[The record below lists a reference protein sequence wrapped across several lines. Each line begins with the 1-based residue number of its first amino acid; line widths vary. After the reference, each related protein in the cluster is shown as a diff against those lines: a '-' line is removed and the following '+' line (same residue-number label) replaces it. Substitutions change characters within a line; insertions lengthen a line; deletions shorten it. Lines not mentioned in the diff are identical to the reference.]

1 MSHNENSN
9 HNSLTAAPATPIQV
23 TFETTPNPATLKFK
37 LSQKIVEE
45 PHDFPSSQSA
55 HSSPLATKLFGFP
68 WTSSV
73 FIGADFITVT
83 KQDWVDWD
91 VLAEP
96 LAGLIREHLERGE
109 AVISQGSAIAGV
121 SDFNENDSPIIQQIK
136 QILNS
141 EIRPAV
147 AIDGGDIVFSDY
159 SNGILSLQMKGSC
172 AGCPSSTATL
182 KQGIEARMQELLPEI
197 REVISV

>member
-1 MSHNENSN
+1 MSHNQKSV
-9 HNSLTAAPATPIQV
+9 QV
-23 TFETTPNPATLKFK
+23 SFEATPNPATMKFN
-37 LSQKIVEE
+37 LSQQIIESAQ
-45 PHDFPSSQSA
+45 DFPSAQA
-55 HSSPLATKLFGFP
+55 AFISPLATKLFGFP

-73 FIGADFITVT
+73 FIGPNFVTVT
-83 KQDWVDWD
+83 KQDWVEWE

-96 LAGLIREHLERGE
+96 LSGLIREHIERGE
-109 AVISQGSAIAGV
+109 AVLSEAAPLTS
-121 SDFNENDSPIIQQIK
+121 SDFDENDSPVVKQIK

-147 AIDGGDIVFSDY
+147 AMDGGDIVFSYYTD
-159 SNGILSLQMKGSC
+159 GILALQMKGSC

-197 REVISV
+197 KEVISV